1 VSMYWFLTPGMS
13 PKLRKALVRTI
24 SVLLLEEFAHPSIR
38 RELDGYGTQ
47 ETEKCGPEK
56 TVHR

>member
-1 VSMYWFLTPGMS
+1 
-13 PKLRKALVRTI
+13 
-24 SVLLLEEFAHPSIR
+24 VLLLEEFAHPSIR